1 MQFFK
6 QYFKLENVSP
16 SNQGEYSVLC
26 PFNHTDQA
34 GNSYKETNPS
44 AHVSEA
50 KSIFHCKSCGEGISE
65 AAFVSRIEGLYY
77 KDAISFIRT
86 LEGAESGDWQLKVDN
101 LKDNLTL
108 IQDLKEMGIDSQV
121 DSLQLGFSGSGIDFP
136 VHVYGQ
142 LLDVRNYKTGRT
154 PKVLS
159 RTGAK
164 NLIVPFDLWREDDSP
179 TVLCAGEKDMAIAR
193 AMGFNA
199 ISFTGGEMSFPKLF
213 KQSFKGRH
221 VFIVYDND
229 QTGEDG
235 AARAAFELNK
245 VGAIAR
251 IVTAHH
257 EVCTEKGGDVH
268 DYFMKYGKTAA
279 DFSEMLNKTPEVQPK
294 QIEKIRNTVHP
305 QIRLKESAGGAYANK
320 RHVRSTVSVVS
331 IFEDMYNIPD
341 YVRMTKYDATDKCY
355 MDAGDEVEWVL
366 DDTNSEDML
375 YLIDSGITKAKRDA
389 ALRRL
394 CGVDKDEKFIRVE
407 ILSSVEV
414 FKAVVSDVLSTST
427 IDVKTSELLIY
438 SMGDNLGAGKKYDLL
453 YKPVSHPLDNMKIV
467 GIAKEAEDI
476 DSDVQNF
483 EITPTIRESLKVFQ
497 VAATETVTDKMDEIA
512 ERAKGFIGVE
522 ARKEVTWATDMYYN
536 TPLEFKIGKRT
547 ERAYLDAMII
557 GDPRTM
563 KSATAKAMQAMYE
576 LGTITSL
583 KTATIT
589 GLIGGSD
596 ASGGNGWKTRIGLLP
611 QSHRGAVI
619 MEEFSGG
626 GREAISKLTEIRSSN
641 RVRITR
647 VSGTIDVPAMVR
659 MLSISNPATSGGISH
674 SLKSYPTGVQV
685 ILDLV
690 GASEDIARY
699 DFFLLV
705 DEPEGYISP
714 LDMFD
719 LDPFA
724 KQAYM
729 DRIRWIWSRKTE
741 QVELE
746 RPVAQY
752 IVDESIKLNA
762 LYDSQIKLFGAE
774 AWKKVSRISIAVA
787 GMVVSTDENFER
799 IVVKN
804 EHVDF
809 AVKFLKDIYDNKLFS
824 LKEYVDNERS
834 YSVCRTED
842 VHTLQEIYTNHSG
855 MLEQIAISTEVT
867 QRQLQLVSGLE
878 TKEFGAIVATL
889 TGSKFIVWRGEKMAP
904 TDKFRKAMPQMNSQ
918 YMKKASERN
927 DEPI

>member
-6 QYFKLENVSP
+6 QYFKLEGISP
-16 SNQGEYSVLC
+16 SHQGEYSVLC
-26 PFNHTDQA
+26 PFSHKDQS
-34 GNSYKETNPS
+34 GNTYKETNAS
-44 AHVSEA
+44 AHVNED

-77 KDAISFIRT
+77 KDAIAFIHT
-86 LEGAESGDWQLKVDN
+86 LEGAEKSDWQLKVDN
-101 LKDNLTL
+101 LKSNLTL
-108 IQDLKEMGIDSQV
+108 LQELKEMGIDSQV
-121 DSLQLGFSGSGIDFP
+121 DSLQLGFSGAGIDFP

-142 LLDVRNYKTGRT
+142 LLDVRNYKPDRK

-199 ISFTGGEMSFPKLF
+199 ITFTGGENSFPKLF
-213 KQSFKGRH
+213 KHSFKGRH

-229 QTGEDG
+229 QAGEDG
-235 AARAAFELNK
+235 AAKAAFELAQ
-245 VGAIAR
+245 VGAIVR
-251 IVTAHH
+251 IVTGHH
-257 EVCTEKGGDVH
+257 LVCTEKGGDVH
-268 DYFMKYGKTAA
+268 DFFMKYGKTAA
-279 DFSEMLNKTPEVQPK
+279 EFSEILNRTSEVEPK
-294 QIEKIRNTVHP
+294 QIEKIRNVVNP
-305 QIRLKESAGGAYANK
+305 LIRLGKAAGGAYANK
-320 RHVRSTVSVVS
+320 RYVRSVVSVVS
-331 IFEDMYNIPD
+331 IFEDQYNVPD
-341 YVRMTKYDATDKCY
+341 YVRMTKTHATEKCY
-355 MDAGDEVEWVL
+355 MELGDTSEWVL
-366 DDTNSEDML
+366 DDTNAEDLLML
-375 YLIDSGITKAKRDA
+375 CDSGITKAKRDA
-389 ALRRL
+389 QLRRL
-394 CGVDKDEKFIRVE
+394 CRVDKDEKFMRIE
-407 ILSSVEV
+407 ILSSIDV

-427 IDVKTSELLIY
+427 VDVKASELLIY

-453 YKPVSHPLDNMKIV
+453 YKPVSHPLDNMKMV

-483 EITPTIRESLKVFQ
+483 EVTPAIRESLQVFQ
-497 VAATETVTDKMDEIA
+497 VADGETVFEKMDEQA

-536 TPLEFKIGKRT
+536 TPLEFKIGKRV

-596 ASGGNGWKTRIGLLP
+596 ASGGSGWKTRIGLLP

-719 LDPFA
+719 LDPYD
-724 KQAYM
+724 KQSYM
-729 DRIRWIWSRKTE
+729 DRIRWIWSRSKE

-774 AWKKVSRISIAVA
+774 AWKKVSRIAIAVA
-787 GMVVSTDENFER
+787 GMVVSTDEKFER

-809 AVKFLKDIYDNKLFS
+809 AVKFLKDIYDNKVFS
-824 LKEYVDNERS
+824 LREYVENERS
-834 YSVCRTED
+834 YSICRTED

-878 TKEFGAIVATL
+878 PKEFGAIVATL
-889 TGSKFIVWRGEKMAP
+889 TGSKFIMWRGEKLAP
-904 TDKFRKAMPQMNSQ
+904 TAKFRLAMPQMNSQ
-918 YMKKASERN
+918 YMKRASEQ
-927 DEPI
+927 